1 MKICLSCTIPTVR
14 MDAREV
20 HRQATS
26 WISLLLP
33 AHEEFQ
39 NWWVVPD
46 GPKDP
51 FVPLGDAETV
61 ISSIQSSDRAFYRE
75 FPDAESDGST
85 GVLLTNAGSEKQW
98 RERGKVFLSIKPT
111 LGRVT
116 LEISRL
122 EEIYASPGAL
132 VWSLLKGL
140 SSDAR
145 VTFANTNVM
154 QNVAGELLLYSYSRA
169 VYKHREFLGWMGY
182 VDSPILPGQLP
193 DSAILESQ
201 RGGTLILATE
211 LLDLADPRM
220 VEQVNRVEMSLA
232 ELGLLPVIDPT
243 AM

>member
-1 MKICLSCTIPTVR
+1 MKIVLTCNIASTCL
-14 MDAREV
+14 DANAV
-20 HRQATS
+20 HSQAIG
-26 WISLLLP
+26 WVQRLSLV
-33 AHEEFQ
+33 HDDFKT
-39 NWWVVPD
+39 WWTVPD

-111 LGRVT
+111 LGRVK

-193 DSAILESQ
+193 ETAILEGQ
-201 RGGTLILATE
+201 RGGTMILATS
-211 LLDLADPRM
+211 LLNLADPFA

-232 ELGLLPVIDPT
+232 ELGLLPVIDPAT
-243 AM
+243 M